1 MAQTLVALKRWK
13 EAIALLH
20 RAEEYLDQSLKLKP
34 PKDLVSQLKLLKT
47 DIEGQ
52 KFSVHANSVLSEDDQ
67 AETSAKQYVKQKK
80 VNLSEKCLVN
90 TIYTVYIFF

>member
-1 MAQTLVALKRWK
+1 MAQTLVALKRWR

-20 RAEEYLDQSLKLKP
+20 RAEEYFEQALKLKP
-34 PKDLVSQLKLLKT
+34 ASELESQLKLLKT

-67 AETSAKQYVKQKK
+67 AETASKQYIKQKK
-80 VNLSEKCLVN
+80 V
-90 TIYTVYIFF
+90 TYIISVTNKLI

>member
-1 MAQTLVALKRWK
+1 MAQTLVALKRWR

-20 RAEEYLDQSLKLKP
+20 RAEEYYEQALKLKP
-34 PKDLVSQLKLLKT
+34 ASELGSQLKLLKN

-67 AETSAKQYVKQKK
+67 AETASKQYIKQKK
-80 VNLSEKCLVN
+80 VNLKFLHTFSIK
-90 TIYTVYIFF
+90 